1 MAHNAVADA
10 VAAAAADAA
19 AVACGDVTAVGC
31 LSEHSSLDAA
41 GELSLCQIDASA
53 LEIRIIWWR
62 PATVA
67 CARM

>member
-1 MAHNAVADA
+1 MAHNAM
-10 VAAAAADAA
+10 ADAA
-19 AVACGDVTAVGC
+19 ASADAAAGGDVTVVGC
-31 LSEHSSLDAA
+31 LSGHSSPDAA

-53 LEIRIIWWR
+53 LEIRIIWLR